1 VSTASNRC
9 LISFLVLMIESCS
22 FVRDASNSSRLI
34 VSVFS
39 ALNGRMG
46 IHWMISANSLSSR
59 AIVSLSSY
67 DSSSG
72 AAVSVRPDDR
82 KGKEWTHEALLS
94 VLPSGCPDTFVNPA
108 VPASHT
114 LVYSISF
121 TYLDFKGLTYAY
133 SAHLLISSLTLSRSY
148 SIVLRS
154 TSTASNLALSSAV
167 PDLAALTDI
176 CAFRCIDRI

>member
-1 VSTASNRC
+1 
-9 LISFLVLMIESCS
+9 MIESCS
-22 FVRDASNSSRLI
+22 FVREASNSSRLI
-34 VSVFS
+34 ISVVSAGHERVDTY
-39 ALNGRMG
+39 
-46 IHWMISANSLSSR
+46 WMISANSLSSR

-72 AAVSVRPDDR
+72 AAASVRLDDGD
-82 KGKEWTHEALLS
+82 GKEWTHEALLS
-94 VLPSGCPDTFVNPA
+94 VLPSGRPNMFVDPA
-108 VPASHT
+108 IPASRT
-114 LVYSISF
+114 LAYPISLTF
-121 TYLDFKGLTYAY
+121 PGIRGPTYAY

-148 SIVLRS
+148 SIVLKS

>member
-1 VSTASNRC
+1 
-9 LISFLVLMIESCS
+9 MIESCS
-22 FVRDASNSSRLI
+22 FVREASNSSRLI
-34 VSVFS
+34 ISVLS
-39 ALNGRMG
+39 AGHERVDTY
-46 IHWMISANSLSSR
+46 WMISANSLSSR

-94 VLPSGCPDTFVNPA
+94 VLPSGHLDTFVDPA
-108 VPASHT
+108 IPASRT
-114 LVYSISF
+114 LAYPISL
-121 TYLDFKGLTYAY
+121 TYPGIRGPTYAY

-148 SIVLRS
+148 SIVLKS

-167 PDLAALTDI
+167 PDLAALTEI
-176 CAFRCIDRI
+176 WAFRCIDRI